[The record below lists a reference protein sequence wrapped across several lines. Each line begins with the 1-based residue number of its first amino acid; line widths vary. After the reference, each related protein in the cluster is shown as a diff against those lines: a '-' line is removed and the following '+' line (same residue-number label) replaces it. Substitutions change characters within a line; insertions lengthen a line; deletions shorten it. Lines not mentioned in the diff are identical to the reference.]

1 MRWYAKILSGLRT
14 GSLLYLSLIYFNGAT
29 TVTYKTITIVFL
41 ISMFVGY
48 MSNIFE
54 IERFSFL
61 LSLLLHYMATT
72 LFVSLLYIVNFNG
85 IDLTNLIFS
94 IAFVYFI
101 AYFFVMFQNKLIVKE
116 LNSRLEKIK
125 SER

>member
-1 MRWYAKILSGLRT
+1 M
-14 GSLLYLSLIYFNGAT
+14 
-29 TVTYKTITIVFL
+29 VTYKTITIVFL

-94 IAFVYFI
+94 IAFVYVI
-101 AYFFVMFQNKLIVKE
+101 AYFFVMFQNILIVKE

-125 SER
+125 KTSDK